1 MTDRV
6 IPDGWES
13 TTTTELIREKAL
25 LIGDGYRAKNSEFV
39 DDGGLPFIRVG
50 DITNR
55 IRTDV
60 RDELP
65 LSRVEHYEP
74 KVSQTNDSLITM
86 KGTVGRVARVS
97 STTRRFVYS
106 PQISFWRVRDPLRL
120 DPRFVSYWLRSPA
133 FAEQAIATKSGT
145 DMADYINLRDQR
157 RMSLLLPPLATQ
169 QRVATVLSAFDE
181 LIEINQRRIDLL
193 EDLARSLY
201 REWFVRFRF
210 PGHEDATFVDSARG
224 EIPERWTVCRLDAIA
239 AIVMGQSPRSEF
251 YNEIG
256 EGLPFHQGVADYGD
270 LLPTHRKY
278 CTLESRTADAMDLLC
293 SVRAPV
299 GRLNLADERLV
310 IGRGLAAIRRV
321 DDNQALLL
329 EQLRYPLGEE
339 DSLGSGTIFKAINK
353 EQLGGL
359 PIVEPTADIARAFEL
374 KARPM
379 LDERVQR
386 TLQNRQLAGTRD
398 LLLPRLV
405 TGRLDIAEIDLGELL
420 PPEAA

>member
-1 MTDRV
+1 V
-6 IPDGWES
+6 VQS
-13 TTTTELIREKAL
+13 TA
-25 LIGDGYRAKNSEFV
+25 YREFV
-39 DDGGLPFIRVG
+39 IAHAGGAAQPNANAKTLGAFPVPIPTLP
-50 DITNR
+50 T
-55 IRTDV
+55 
-60 RDELP
+60 
-65 LSRVEHYEP
+65 
-74 KVSQTNDSLITM
+74 
-86 KGTVGRVARVS
+86 
-97 STTRRFVYS
+97 
-106 PQISFWRVRDPLRL
+106 
-120 DPRFVSYWLRSPA
+120 
-133 FAEQAIATKSGT
+133 
-145 DMADYINLRDQR
+145 QR
-157 RMSLLLPPLATQ
+157 RIA
-169 QRVATVLSAFDE
+169 AVLSTFDE
-181 LIEINQRRIDLL
+181 LIEINQRRIELL

-210 PGHEDATFVDSARG
+210 PGHEDATFVDSTRG
-224 EIPERWTVCRLDAIA
+224 EIPERWTVRRLDAIA
-239 AIVMGQSPRSEF
+239 AIIMGQSPKSEF

-270 LLPTHRKY
+270 LLPTHRKF
-278 CTLESRTADAMDLLC
+278 CTLESRTADAMDVLC

-310 IGRGLAAIRRV
+310 IGRGLSGIRRV
-321 DDNQALLL
+321 DHNQALLL
-329 EQLRYPLGEE
+329 EQLRSPLGEE

-359 PIVEPTADIARAFEL
+359 PIVEPAADIGSAFEL
-374 KARPM
+374 TARPM

>member
-1 MTDRV
+1 MTDPV
-6 IPDGWES
+6 PQGWEA
-13 TTTTELIREKAL
+13 TTTAELIRDKSL

-39 DDGGLPFIRVG
+39 DGGGLPFVRVG
-50 DITNR
+50 DITSR

-65 LSRVEHYEP
+65 LSRMEHYEP
-74 KVSQTNDSLITM
+74 KVSQTDDSLITM

-386 TLQNRQLAGTRD
+386 TLQNRQLATTRD

-405 TGRLDIAEIDLGELL
+405 TGRLDISHFDLDELL
-420 PPEAA
+420 PPEPA